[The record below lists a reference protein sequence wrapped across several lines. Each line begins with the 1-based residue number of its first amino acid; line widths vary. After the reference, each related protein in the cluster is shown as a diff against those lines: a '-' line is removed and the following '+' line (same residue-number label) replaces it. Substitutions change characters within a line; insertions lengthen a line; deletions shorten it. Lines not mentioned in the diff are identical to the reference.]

1 MISNYFLCSTAQ
13 VTIKKKR
20 RYGKNQSLSRKKKR
34 GTAKTVMPGAHKAS
48 FIRPKQDPIPA
59 ANPTPK
65 PTYQQ
70 NIKALTKSLQYQ
82 RKKSLAA
89 SDATET
95 LKQQVNALEVEVTKK
110 DHKADLRNME
120 IAHLEAT
127 VERIK
132 QTLECRTTRFV
143 AYNDKK
149 DKYIQ
154 RMKKESAHRLAI
166 LKRNHDADIAAEQAK
181 QYRTERA
188 MGKQIVSL
196 ESQLH
201 GLENNARYV

>member
-1 MISNYFLCSTAQ
+1 M
-13 VTIKKKR
+13 
-20 RYGKNQSLSRKKKR
+20 SRKKKR

-143 AYNDKK
+143 AFNDKT

-154 RMKKESAHRLAI
+154 RMKKVSAHWSAI
-166 LKRNHDADIAAEQAK
+166 LKCNHDADIAAEQAK